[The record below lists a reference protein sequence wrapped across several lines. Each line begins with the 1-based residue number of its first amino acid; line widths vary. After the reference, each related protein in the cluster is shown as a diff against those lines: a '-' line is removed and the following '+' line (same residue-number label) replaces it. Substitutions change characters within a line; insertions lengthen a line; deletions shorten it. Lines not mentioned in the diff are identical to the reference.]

1 MKIIFLFDKPV
12 STQIIV
18 FEGDIFMKKLITLLT
33 LMLSINIFAAATTP
47 MNAVEETSH
56 IIDKYSS
63 KAGKIDASYLTN
75 VTTIAISTT
84 STGLQA
90 IAYAPSANANQA
102 NTLTINFDL
111 KGRVTAVN
119 TNFISAYPNGPIFI
133 AADSATLF
141 DLGAEAVVDHLND
154 DANLPVVAQTAALVQ
169 LTSGTNSIV
178 MKIQLTS
185 GKIYNISLD
194 QNGNVLSKGF

>member
-56 IIDKYSS
+56 IIDKYS